1 MTDQLEHLKH
11 ALAGRYAV
19 ERELGSGGMAVVYLA
34 EDLKHRRK
42 VAVKVLRPEIADLI
56 GPERFLREIEIAA
69 RLQHPHI
76 LPLYDSGSAGD
87 ILYYVMPYVEG
98 EPLSERLAR
107 EGSLTP
113 DEALRIACEVASAL
127 DYAHRQGIVHRDIK
141 PQNIMVS
148 ATGGHAMVAD
158 FGIARA
164 VSAAGTPGIT
174 RTGIVVGTPG
184 YMPPEQLGGKEVSP
198 ATDVY
203 AAAMVLYQSLTG
215 RQWPVLQATH
225 EADWSEVPRVIRQ
238 TLEGALAW
246 EPGDRWPD
254 GAAFRRELLR
264 AQGAPILRGRGAA
277 WVIAAA
283 LAVIVGVAA
292 VLGGSLLWPG
302 GDAPVVATRIAVLP
316 FSVRG
321 SQPFDYL
328 GEGVVDLLSV
338 KLDGAGTLRT
348 VDPRAVLGV
357 VERRGGEPPD
367 PHDGLAIAESFG
379 AGLYVLGNIVEVGGR
394 LRFDASLYDRARG
407 LEPVAQASAEGQ
419 PSEVLDLLDEIAGEL
434 LAGQSALQGSRIT
447 QIALVTTDSLPA
459 LKSYLRGIREFRAAR
474 FPEAGAAFQEA
485 VAADTSFALAW
496 YQLSVTA
503 DWFLRADLARE
514 AAEQAVLFADRL
526 AQRDRRLLD
535 ALLTVREG
543 DALGAERLYRE
554 ILDTYPD
561 DVEAW
566 NQLGELLFHFQP
578 RLGGKL
584 EDSREPWERL
594 LALDPDQPT
603 AFVHLARLAIMA
615 GDIAG
620 LDSMAS
626 REIALS
632 PEGDRVVEMRAL
644 QAFSRQDPSVRA
656 EVLADL
662 ARASN
667 DRLAEVSWSTGTFL
681 GHPADG
687 YDVTQLMTAPTRS
700 AETRANGYMSLAFR
714 DLAQGKWSS
723 ASAQLDHL
731 RELDPAMA
739 LEIEALVA
747 VTPFRLAE
755 QAELASLRER
765 LVRLDAA
772 AVAPSAGQGVWFA
785 VHNGLHPLLRAYLLG
800 VLSARLGDGDAARR
814 YAGEAEGMDVPSS
827 AGSLRHDIV
836 RRVQATDALV
846 SGDTAT
852 ALALLEEVRL
862 EVWHQFSVASAF
874 YSGSLERYL
883 LARLLEEEGRHS
895 EALRWYGSFEGT
907 GVHDRLY
914 AAPAHWRSA
923 KIYGVLGDRAQAA
936 LHHERFLEL
945 WRDADPEYQWMV
957 EEVRSELERLARG
970 M

>member
-1 MTDQLEHLKH
+1 VTDQLESLKE
-11 ALAGRYAV
+11 ALADRYAV

-98 EPLSERLAR
+98 ESLSEQLAR
-107 EGSLTP
+107 EGSLAP
-113 DEALRIACEVASAL
+113 DEALRIAGEVASAL

-141 PQNIMVS
+141 PENIMVS

-184 YMPPEQLGGKEVSP
+184 YMPPEQLQGSEVSP

-203 AAAMVLYQSLTG
+203 AAAMVLYHSLTG
-215 RQWPVLQATH
+215 RRWPVLQATH
-225 EADWSEVPRVIRQ
+225 EADWSAVSRAVRLV
-238 TLEGALAW
+238 LEKALAW
-246 EPGDRWPD
+246 EPGARWAD
-254 GAAFRRELLR
+254 GATLRRELLR
-264 AQGAPILRGRGAA
+264 AQGAPGLRGRGAR
-277 WVIAAA
+277 WVTAAA
-283 LAVIVGVAA
+283 VTVVVGVVA
-292 VLGGSLLWPG
+292 VFGVRLWPD

-321 SQPFDYL
+321 SQTFEYL

-338 KLDGAGTLRT
+338 KLDGAGTLRS

-357 VERRGGEPPD
+357 VERRGGDPPD
-367 PHDGLAIAESFG
+367 PAGGLAVAESFG

-394 LRFDASLYDRARG
+394 LRFDASLYDRGRG

-419 PSEVLDLLDEIAGEL
+419 PIEVLDLLDEIAGEL
-434 LAGQSALQGSRIT
+434 LAGHGALQGSRIT

-474 FPEAGAAFQEA
+474 FPEAATAFQEA
-485 VAADTSFALAW
+485 VVADTSFALAW

-503 DWFLRADLARE
+503 DWLQRADPARE

-526 AQRDRRLLD
+526 AERDRRLLE
-535 ALLTVREG
+535 ALLSVREG
-543 DALGAERLYRE
+543 DAVGAERLYRE
-554 ILDTYPD
+554 IVDTYPD

-566 NQLGELLFHFQP
+566 SQLSELLFHFKP

-584 EDSREPWERL
+584 EDSREAWERL
-594 LALDPDQPT
+594 IALDPDQASP
-603 AFVHLARLAIMA
+603 FVHLARVAGVA
-615 GDIAG
+615 GDITG
-620 LDSMAS
+620 LDSLAN
-626 REIALS
+626 RAITLS

-644 QAFSRQDPSVRA
+644 QAFSHQDSTARA
-656 EVLADL
+656 QVLADL
-662 ARASN
+662 ARMGN
-667 DRLAEVSWSTGTFL
+667 DGLAEVSWSTGTFL

-687 YDVTQLMTAPTRS
+687 EAVAQLMTVPTRS
-700 AETRANGYMSLAFR
+700 VETRAYGYVLLAFS
-714 DLAQGKWSS
+714 DLAQGRWSS
-723 ASAQLDHL
+723 ARGRLDEL
-731 RELDPAMA
+731 RVLQPAMA

-747 VTPFRLAE
+747 VTPFRPAE
-755 QAELASLRER
+755 HAELEELRER
-765 LVRLDAA
+765 LAEFDAA
-772 AVAPSAGQGVWFA
+772 AVAPSAAQSVWFA
-785 VHNGLHPLLRAYLLG
+785 VHNGMHPLLRAYLLG

-814 YAGEAEGMDVPSS
+814 YEGEAERMDVPPT
-827 AGSLRHDIV
+827 AGSLQHDIV

-846 SGDTAT
+846 SGDTAA

-862 EVWHQFSVASAF
+862 QVWHQFSVASPF
-874 YSGSLERYL
+874 FSGSLERYL
-883 LARLLEEEGRHS
+883 LARLLEQTGRHTD
-895 EALRWYGSFEGT
+895 ALRWYGSFEGAA
-907 GVHDRLY
+907 VHDRPF
-914 AAPAHWRSA
+914 AAPAHWRRA
-923 KIYGVLGDRAQAA
+923 RIYGALGDREQAVQ
-936 LHHERFLEL
+936 HYQRFVDL
-945 WRDADPEYQWMV
+945 WRDADPEFQSMV
-957 EEVRSELERLARG
+957 EEARSELARLAEVP
-970 M
+970 